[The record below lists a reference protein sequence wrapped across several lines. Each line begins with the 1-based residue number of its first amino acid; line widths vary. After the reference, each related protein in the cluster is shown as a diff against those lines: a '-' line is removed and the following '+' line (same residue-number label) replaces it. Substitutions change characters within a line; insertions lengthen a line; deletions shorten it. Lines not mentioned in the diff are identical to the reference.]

1 MCGADGDGL
10 FPTRDLDEFAMSGL
24 AGSLIARMV
33 AQRDLLQE
41 ITDRSSALFV
51 YTSSPDELVS
61 VEVDGLGSMTGLWLD
76 PDALA
81 LEPDSLAKL
90 IVDTAAASARDAH
103 DRQDALLNELNDRM
117 HALQET
123 PLTRWDG
130 TTVEAP

>member
-1 MCGADGDGL
+1 
-10 FPTRDLDEFAMSGL
+10 MSGL
-24 AGSLIARMV
+24 AGSLIARML

-41 ITDRSSALFV
+41 FADRSSALFV
-51 YTSSPDELVS
+51 YTASPDELVS

-76 PDALA
+76 PDAPA
-81 LEPDSLAKL
+81 LDPDALAKL
-90 IVDTAAASARDAH
+90 IVDTAVVAARDAQ
-103 DRQDALLNELNDRM
+103 DRQDALLNELNDRI